1 MMRFTSFALFAT
13 ATAAAP
19 SIALA
24 QGGRTGAIVLELP
37 ASTRALA
44 LGGAYVTAGA
54 DDAALFYN
62 ASQLATV
69 EGRAAS
75 MSVQPYIEGSTLG
88 ALSAAFQL
96 GPGTVGIGVQVLSYG
111 SADEYVC
118 DDTTGCDRGEA
129 TGRTVSANDVAASVG
144 YGMTWRMVR
153 LGAAAKYVRQSLA
166 DASGGAPALDVGA
179 AIDVWRGAT
188 VGVSIQN
195 IGPDI
200 KTAGSSAP
208 LPRFLRLG
216 ASLPWRGIGPFD
228 VLGTVEVAQH
238 SEGDVLPL
246 GGAEVTWTSA
256 NGLAFSARVG
266 ALAQSDGAATSPVS
280 FGGGVRARHF
290 ALDYAY
296 QSFDALALTTHRFGL
311 RWWR

>member
-1 MMRFTSFALFAT
+1 MMRYTSLAILAALGAF
-13 ATAAAP
+13 AP
-19 SIALA
+19 SVSPA

-37 ASTRALA
+37 ASARALA
-44 LGGAYVTAGA
+44 LGGAYVAAGA

-62 ASQLATV
+62 PSQLATL

-88 ALSAAFQL
+88 ALSAAFPL
-96 GPGTVGIGVQVLSYG
+96 GPGTVGVGVQVLSYG

-118 DDTTGCDRGEA
+118 DDSVGCERGEP

-144 YGMTWRMVR
+144 YGMTWRTVR

-195 IGPDI
+195 IGPDL

-216 ASLPWRGIGPFD
+216 ASLPWRGVGPFD
-228 VLGTVEVAQH
+228 VLGTLEVAQH
-238 SEGDVLPL
+238 REGDVLPL

-256 NGLAFSARVG
+256 NGLAFSARLG
-266 ALAQSDGAATSPVS
+266 ALAQSDGAATSRVS